1 VTFVPIGLSLFQG
14 LLQKESHKAM
24 KLVESNI
31 PNSLASMSK
40 HGSKGQVFKNKTPH
54 YGHARALFRC
64 HDNFPIWDI
73 PEMECQK
80 QGLWANP
87 N

>member
-1 VTFVPIGLSLFQG
+1 
-14 LLQKESHKAM
+14 
-24 KLVESNI
+24 
-31 PNSLASMSK
+31 MSK

-54 YGHARALFRC
+54 YGHAGALRY

-73 PEMECQK
+73 PETECQK
-80 QGLWANP
+80 QGLWAKP